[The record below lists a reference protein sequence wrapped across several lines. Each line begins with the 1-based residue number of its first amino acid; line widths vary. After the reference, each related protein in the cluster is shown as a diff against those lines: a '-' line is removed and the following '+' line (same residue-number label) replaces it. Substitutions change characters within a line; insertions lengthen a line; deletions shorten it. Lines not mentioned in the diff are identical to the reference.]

1 MKFEHINGTLCRMV
15 EPELKDGKIVIGY
28 PVKDGSVYWAAY
40 QMMQGK
46 MVCQDDSYFKRY
58 LDNEYVCW
66 TCRNGRKSS
75 LSMNIFLKNFADTDG
90 WQIHE
95 PEPKESPVDP
105 KERPLRNL
113 ILRAKEQGMNIRT
126 WYQDLI
132 FTPESLT
139 SYLSKGRFRW
149 WNIGDWE
156 LTKRD
161 ANMPTP
167 EPEPEFK
174 VGDWV
179 EMDYKGTL
187 YHCQVIS
194 VHDNGIRVEFV
205 GATPLLSFDG
215 KNNMVSMRLIRK
227 LDPSEVR
234 IKITLEGQVTKP
246 MDNDVSRFWLYY
258 STDEYVSVELDALR
272 PKDRE
277 LVESLLKAQEE
288 K

>member
-1 MKFEHINGTLCRMV
+1 MTKLEI
-15 EPELKDGKIVIGY
+15 IGV
-28 PVKDGSVYWAAY
+28 PVADGSAKWALY

-46 MVCQDDSYFKRY
+46 KVVCINGTVYWQDKDDGDLIKYTDGY
-58 LDNEYVCW
+58 GQIWVQTPTL
-66 TCRNGRKSS
+66 
-75 LSMNIFLKNFADTDG
+75 FLKCVGVSG

-105 KERPLRNL
+105 KERPLRSL

-167 EPEPEFK
+167 EPEYVVP
-174 VGDWV
+174 
-179 EMDYKGTL
+179 
-187 YHCQVIS
+187 
-194 VHDNGIRVEFV
+194 
-205 GATPLLSFDG
+205 
-215 KNNMVSMRLIRK
+215 VSKITRK
-227 LDPSEVR
+227 LSPSEVIVDIGCLSGTVMR
-234 IKITLEGQVTKP
+234 SSSSHFCLCNGGNWTMIAFA
-246 MDNDVSRFWLYY
+246 M
-258 STDEYVSVELDALR
+258 LDA
-272 PKDRE
+272 PTRE
-277 LVESLLKAQEE
+277 LVERLLAQEE